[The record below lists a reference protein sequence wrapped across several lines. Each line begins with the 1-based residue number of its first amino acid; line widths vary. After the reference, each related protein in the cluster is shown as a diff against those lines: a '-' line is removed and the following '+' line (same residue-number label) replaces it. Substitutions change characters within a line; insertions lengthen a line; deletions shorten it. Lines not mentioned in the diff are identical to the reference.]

1 MECDLQWACSACPE
15 SQWEPLMEGWT
26 SVSAVILPLRSSSLP
41 SSLPYVSPWGYTS
54 APTGWI
60 ALWLSGRQWVF
71 HNWLVSLCAQATRK
85 LSDVITRLPLLTCAH
100 TVLYASFSSIL
111 RKPRHTHLL
120 PCLVTGLI
128 PWNMT
133 PCLYLHCTLQYLP
146 HIQCNDDEW
155 SSQTYCG
162 CLIFEILSRK
172 LQKAIIC

>member
-100 TVLYASFSSIL
+100 TVWALHPEHQSFPQAPQSLWICQRGEGSPGDNQCSWRAGKTHCGESADGQQQARGKVNGHTESAAWLTSAS
-111 RKPRHTHLL
+111 
-120 PCLVTGLI
+120 
-128 PWNMT
+128 
-133 PCLYLHCTLQYLP
+133 
-146 HIQCNDDEW
+146 
-155 SSQTYCG
+155 
-162 CLIFEILSRK
+162 K
-172 LQKAIIC
+172 LFH